1 MNSNEITKK
10 IQEGQ
15 ARLESQEF
23 QKAIVLFDEVLKI
36 DPDNEDA
43 FYFKGNAQLNLG
55 YFDDAIKNFDH
66 ALELNPDD
74 LDAHNDR
81 GVAYLSLGEFK
92 KAMGCFDDALKIN
105 SNAINPLLNKGFI
118 FIELQQFE
126 NAIQSFDTVLK
137 LEHEHTSAFF
147 NKGDALYK
155 LNNFKSSLE
164 CFNKLLVIDHED
176 AEAWNYKGAI
186 LEDLEDPNEALNCY
200 NKSIELKPDFV
211 LPWYNKGII
220 YKDEDN
226 LEKSLECFEKILNI
240 EPNYSEAYLEIGNVL
255 KRLGNKDES
264 YESYEKF
271 VENVRKNKFSELYV
285 KARRVSGYLNWAK
298 ETGETVTFSPRD
310 DPQYWQWVTKA
321 AFFLDDNGSEREAL
335 EPGSSHDPGRWWT
348 CHKDTRAGDLAFI
361 YRAGEENGVVY
372 RDLKYLIMARSDAYP
387 LDSIETVGE
396 RNWHYGCDFLPVFK
410 FDNSLKIK
418 EMRADPYLDE
428 WNALRKRFQ
437 GIAFRTQESIWKHLN
452 DVLSSKNPDYKKFL
466 KSFDR
471 GRIMA
476 KIIDELRIEK
486 ELSDNFHIMKDFG
499 YELEFDSRQKACV
512 GDGGFIDILA
522 KDKNINE
529 YTVIELKVVRAD
541 RCTFGQISGYI
552 GWVMENMAKGESVK
566 GIVISRGYDNKFS
579 SALKTNPNIDHI
591 ELTEILPRLG
601 MKLK

>member
-10 IQEGQ
+10 IQEGK
-15 ARLESQEF
+15 AKLESQEF
-23 QKAIVLFDEVLKI
+23 QEAIKLFEEVLQI
-36 DPDNEDA
+36 DSDNEDA
-43 FYFKGNAQLNLG
+43 YYFKGNAQLNLG
-55 YFDDAIKNFDH
+55 QLDDAINSFDC
-66 ALELNPDD
+66 ALKINPVDV
-74 LDAHNDR
+74 DAHNDK
-81 GVAYLSLGEFK
+81 GVVYLSLGEFK

-105 SNAINPLLNKGFI
+105 SNAINPLLNRGRI
-118 FIELQQFE
+118 FIELGQFE
-126 NAIQSFDTVLK
+126 NAIRSFDTILK
-137 LEHEHTSAFF
+137 LEPEHTVAFF
-147 NKGDALYK
+147 YKGDALYNH
-155 LNNFKSSLE
+155 NNLKKALE
-164 CFNKLLVIDHED
+164 CFNRLLGIDPED
-176 AEAWNYKGAI
+176 AEAWNYKGVI
-186 LEDLEDPNEALNCY
+186 LEDLEDTNEVFNCF
-200 NKSIELKPDFV
+200 NKSIDLDPDFV

-220 YKDEDN
+220 YKDAED
-226 LEKSLECFEKILNI
+226 LEKALESFEKILNI
-240 EPNYSEAYLEIGNVL
+240 DPNYSEAYREIGNVL
-255 KRLGNKDES
+255 KRLGKKDES
-264 YESYEKF
+264 YVYYEKF

-310 DPQYWQWVTKA
+310 EPQYWQWVTKA
-321 AFFLDDNGSEREAL
+321 AFFLEDDGSEREAL

-418 EMRADPYLDE
+418 EMREDPYLDE

-437 GIAFRTQESIWKHLN
+437 GIAFKTQESIWKHLN
-452 DVLSSKNPDYKKFL
+452 DVLLSKNPDYEKFL

-471 GRIMA
+471 GSIMA
-476 KIIDELRIEK
+476 EIIDELKIEK
-486 ELSDNFHIMKDFG
+486 ELSENFHIMEDFG
-499 YELEFDSRQKACV
+499 YELEFDSRQKPCI
-512 GDGGFIDILA
+512 GDGGFIDILS
-522 KDKNINE
+522 KDKNTNE
-529 YTVIELKVVRAD
+529 YIVIELKVVRAD
-541 RCTFGQISGYI
+541 RCTFGQISSYI
-552 GWVMENMAKGESVK
+552 GWVIENLAKGDSVN

-591 ELTEILPRLG
+591 ELTEIMPKLG

>member
-23 QKAIVLFDEVLKI
+23 QKVIVLFDEVLKI

-74 LDAHNDR
+74 VDAHNDR
-81 GVAYLSLGEFK
+81 GVAYSSLGEFK

-137 LEHEHTSAFF
+137 LEPEHIDAFF

-155 LNNFKSSLE
+155 LNKFKSSLK
-164 CFNKLLVIDHED
+164 CFNKLLVIDHEN
-176 AEAWNYKGAI
+176 AEALNYKGAI

-200 NKSIELKPDFV
+200 NKSIELNPDFV
-211 LPWYNKGII
+211 LPWFNKGII

-226 LEKSLECFEKILNI
+226 LEKSLECFENILNI

-255 KRLGNKDES
+255 KRLGNKDKS

-298 ETGETVTFSPRD
+298 ETGETVTFSPRNE
-310 DPQYWQWVTKA
+310 PQYWQWVTKA
-321 AFFLDDNGSEREAL
+321 AFFLDDDGSEREAL

-418 EMRADPYLDE
+418 EMRADPYLDD

-437 GIAFRTQESIWKHLN
+437 GTAFRTQDSIWKHLN
-452 DVLSSKNPDYKKFL
+452 DVLSSKNPDFEKFL

-476 KIIDELRIEK
+476 EIIDELRIEK
-486 ELSDNFHIMKDFG
+486 ELSDNFHIMEDFG
-499 YELEFDSRQKACV
+499 YELELGSCQKPCI

-522 KDKNINE
+522 KDKNSNE
-529 YTVIELKVVRAD
+529 YIVIELKVVRAD

-552 GWVMENMAKGESVK
+552 GWVMENMAKKESVK

-591 ELTEILPRLG
+591 ELTEILPKLG